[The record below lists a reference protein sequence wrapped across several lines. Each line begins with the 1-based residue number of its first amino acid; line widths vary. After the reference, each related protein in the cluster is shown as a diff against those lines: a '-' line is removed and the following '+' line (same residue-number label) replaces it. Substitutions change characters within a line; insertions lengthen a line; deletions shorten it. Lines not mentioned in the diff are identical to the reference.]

1 MDFLYLP
8 SMETKQILHT
18 IIALFFITVIAAP
31 LVSQH
36 CLAIDQYN
44 IEWSGLDDAEKE
56 SSKKLFDDDT
66 KHWINYSFRT
76 PKVNSTEEL
85 KGLISGY
92 FFSTQRESIAL
103 ILDPPE
109 DNIL

>member
-1 MDFLYLP
+1 MK
-8 SMETKQILHT
+8 TKQFLHT
-18 IIALFFITVIAAP
+18 IIALFFMTVIAAP

-36 CLAIDQYN
+36 CLAIDQFN

-66 KHWINYSFRT
+66 KHWINHIFGIS
-76 PKVNSTEEL
+76 KANSLEEL

-92 FFSTQRESIAL
+92 FFSTQSELIAL

-109 DNIL
+109 DNNI